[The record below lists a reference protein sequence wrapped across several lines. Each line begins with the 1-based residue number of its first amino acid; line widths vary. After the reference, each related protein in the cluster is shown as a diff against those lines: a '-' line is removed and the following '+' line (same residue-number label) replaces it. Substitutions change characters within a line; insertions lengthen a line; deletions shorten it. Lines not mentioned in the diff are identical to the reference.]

1 MKLKSFNIRN
11 YKSIQDTGDVQLCRG
26 RIATLAGQNE
36 SGKSSILEAVRD
48 FEELNF
54 SEDSIPFGSEQ
65 STQEINCVFE
75 LEKTDGDFWEQFES
89 SLAESLKVSHEQAGD
104 FLDTSKIKKAIKEFG
119 VSESMDRDKKQ
130 FSISVNKDICQIINA
145 SVLEKETTTEVQKE
159 DGTTETKTEKQ
170 RIIDLSDKNVEIAD
184 TLLANTPKI
193 VLFNDFCDLLPDK
206 FSIADLKTKN
216 TEAKGYTAVK
226 NFEKIAKADFVK
238 LYEMDD
244 LNRDATEEKH
254 NETISVDFTKVW
266 KQRIHADNKI
276 KIAYKFEKR
285 ESEENSFVLFYV
297 ETKDKQ
303 KIRPRMRSKGLIWFL
318 SFWMELMASGA
329 DNKLIILA
337 DEPGLYLHIRA
348 QEDILAVFE
357 ELAKQGHQIIYSTHS
372 PNLIETNHLERINL
386 VINDQTKGTIVESI
400 TTSKIDSKNK
410 QDALQPIANAI
421 GFSVS
426 DLALTNKKNVLLEGV
441 SDYFYYMG
449 MRKLLQQNSHY
460 SMIPGIGVRKQ
471 NTLISFCLGYGLDWV
486 AIFDDDATR
495 GKDSQKKFQEI
506 KDELFDGD
514 DQEAQKKLYITK
526 GISSVENMFTL
537 SDAKLVD
544 DGLQSKFDV
553 AATIGEK
560 RKVVFSKSF
569 YEKIENGE
577 IAKSKLSKT
586 AIDNFTKVFEWI
598 ETQLSL

>member
-1 MKLKSFNIRN
+1 MKLKSFNIKN
-11 YKSIQDTGDVQLCRG
+11 YKSIQDTDDVQLCRG

-36 SGKSSILEAVRD
+36 SGKSSILEAIRD
-48 FEELNF
+48 FEEHDF
-54 SEDSIPFGSEQ
+54 SDDSIPFGSEQ
-65 STQEINCVFE
+65 STQEITCVFE
-75 LEKTDGDFWEQFES
+75 LEKSDSDFWERFES
-89 SLAESLKVSHEQAGD
+89 GLAESLKIPCEQAGD
-104 FLDTSKIKKAIKEFG
+104 FLDLSKINKSIKEFG
-119 VSESMDRDKKQ
+119 VTESIDRNEKE
-130 FSISVNKDICQIINA
+130 FSISVNETLCQIINA
-145 SVLEKETTTEVQKE
+145 SVLEKETTTQVQNE
-159 DGTTETKTEKQ
+159 DDTSETKLEKQ
-170 RIIDLSDKNVEIAD
+170 KLIDLSNKNSEIAAA
-184 TLLANTPKI
+184 LLANTPRI

-206 FSIADLKTKN
+206 FSIADLKTENK
-216 TEAKGYTAVK
+216 EAKGYAAVK
-226 NFEKIAKADFVK
+226 NFEKIAKADFIK

-254 NETISVDFTKVW
+254 NEAISVDFTKVW

-285 ESEENSFVLFYV
+285 ETEENSFVLFYV

-318 SFWMELMASGA
+318 SFWMELMASGS

-372 PNLIETNHLERINL
+372 PNLIETDHLERISL
-386 VINDQTKGTIVESI
+386 VINDQTKGTIVENI

-426 DLALTNKKNVLLEGV
+426 DLELTNKKNVLLEGV

-449 MRKLLQQNSHY
+449 MRKLLEKKSDY

-486 AIFDDDATR
+486 AIFDDDTTR

-506 KDELFDGD
+506 KDELFDGE
-514 DQEAQKKLYITK
+514 DQEAEKKLYITS
-526 GISSVENMFTL
+526 GTSSVENMFTL
-537 SDAKLVD
+537 ADAKLID
-544 DGLQSKFDV
+544 PGLQNKSDV
-553 AATIGEK
+553 ATAVGEK

-569 YEKIENGE
+569 YEKVENGE
-577 IAKSKLSKT
+577 ITKAKLSKT
-586 AIDNFTKVFEWI
+586 AIENFTKTFDWI